1 MCIYLINIFDSN
13 GSWLLLWGLSLVL
26 DSRGYSSLW
35 CLGLSLQWLLLWS
48 AGSEHMSFSS
58 CSTQTQGWGSWAPE
72 HRLSICG
79 TWAQFWG
86 MGDLPEPGI
95 KPVSPA
101 LVDRFLTTGPPGRS
115 HSSAYFAFDLFLF
128 TPRVKAKLTFKY
140 LVFSNL

>member
-1 MCIYLINIFDSN
+1 MQTC
-13 GSWLLLWGLSLVL
+13 GLRS
-26 DSRGYSSLW
+26 
-35 CLGLSLQWLLLWS
+35 
-48 AGSEHMSFSS
+48 
-58 CSTQTQGWGSWAPE
+58 
-72 HRLSICG
+72 CG
-79 TWAQFWG
+79 TQVEPLHGVW
-86 MGDLPEPGI
+86 DLPEPGI